1 MVVIKTTIN
10 KKGNYNMEMIKEL
23 SILLGRIVTIFPLT
37 LAIALYMGKRSIG
50 ELPIFDF
57 LVIIIL
63 GAVVGADIADPQIE
77 HIHTAVAIVFI
88 GFFEK
93 IVSKLKIKY
102 RKFGHLITFEPT
114 VVIHD
119 GQFIVPSLKRI
130 RYSIDNILQM
140 LRENEVFDISHVHL
154 GIIEANGKLSVL
166 KKPNKTEVMAEDMNI
181 TGNEVSLSYPIIID
195 GEVYRNTLAKLSLSD
210 SWLKEQL
217 KNNGIN
223 SLEEV
228 FFASVNMRKELQV
241 SPKKYMKDIN
251 KLPPIYN

>member
-1 MVVIKTTIN
+1 
-10 KKGNYNMEMIKEL
+10 MEIIKEL
-23 SILLGRIVTIFPLT
+23 SILLGRIVTIFPLM

-77 HIHTAVAIVFI
+77 HIHTAVAIVLI
-88 GFFEK
+88 GFFQK
-93 IVSKLKIKY
+93 IVSKLKLKY

-114 VVIHD
+114 VVIQD
-119 GQFIVPSLKRI
+119 GHFIVPSLRKI

-154 GIIEANGKLSVL
+154 GIVEANGKLSVL
-166 KKPNKTEVMAEDMNI
+166 KKPNKAEVTAEDMNI
-181 TGNEVSLSYPIIID
+181 TGKEVSLSYPVIID
-195 GEVYRNTLAKLSLSD
+195 GEVYGNTLEKLSLSD

-228 FFASVNMRKELQV
+228 FFASVNMKKELHV
-241 SPKKYMKDIN
+241 SPKKYMKDADHVM
-251 KLPPIYN
+251 PIYN